1 MTVMAEKAPGATSP
15 AEPRRAW
22 RRAGLLFALATALLF
37 ALHLETVA
45 AMVKTRARLKAF
57 LSALEAN
64 QGLAVTLAQ
73 TDKTKTA
80 DEARNKETHKGSQ

>member
-1 MTVMAEKAPGATSP
+1 MTAMAEKALGATFP

-45 AMVKTRARLKAF
+45 AMVKTWMI
-57 LSALEAN
+57 S
-64 QGLAVTLAQ
+64 
-73 TDKTKTA
+73 D
-80 DEARNKETHKGSQ
+80 THG